1 MANLFADLPM
11 PVANGP
17 GAAVDVSGM
26 GRDKTVVVR
35 GDFPGATITI
45 EISQDA
51 GGATGFAP
59 VTTFQ
64 NGDQRRLL
72 EVAARYMRVN
82 VEGRKG
88 AVTFTANADVGASDI
103 GAQFAALPMP
113 AGNGVGAAVDVSAL
127 GSYCTFITAGSFLG
141 VTLTIEASEDGVAYA
156 PVVAFA
162 NYGGQQSAVVT
173 ANFMRV
179 RVSGRKAVIPFTAT
193 AAVGAVNDAS
203 GGGGGGGT
211 PGISNCLIY
220 QPGGGSA
227 GPGTFDTWSDLIT
240 ALGLLRADAS
250 GGGCYTI
257 QFDDQFVSPAVV
269 PAGAYNMTDVT
280 WEGRADGFGAFV
292 ELAEGSSFAGL
303 RRFEGYLQV
312 TNLNTTAPAVI
323 DLLNGGIVTLHGAV
337 LETVTGGQPFFG
349 LAALGPGDTVVFE
362 LYETS
367 QIGASPLVAGP
378 VIDAPAG
385 ATVFIGTEGASAIAV
400 PGAVVGAVGATLQ
413 RASSSLATVNT
424 VYPNW
429 LGTIDPPRLDV
440 APSLVPTPYLLAPA
454 VAPVSA
460 TFNLWMRLDA
470 SGGAIA
476 QPLPAIG
483 AAAQGLSGPGCFV
496 LVSEHGGGVAT
507 VTPNGADTIGGA
519 AGAVRVPANGA
530 LLLVSDGV
538 SDWTVVAI
546 VGGGPTNW
554 QSFTYTATGVEGQA
568 FTVTLPVA
576 QPDATYQV
584 RYMLGVVVR
593 QFGIAVASKIAASF
607 DVETT
612 TAPMLGDVITFDV
625 FNGP

>member
-11 PVANGP
+11 PVLNGP

-51 GGATGFAP
+51 GGLTGYAP

-82 VEGRKG
+82 VEGRKS

-113 AGNGVGAAVDVSAL
+113 AGNGAGAAVDVSAL
-127 GSYCTFITAGSFLG
+127 GAYCTFITAGAFLG
-141 VTLTIEASEDGVAYA
+141 ATITIEASEDGVSYA
-156 PVVAFA
+156 PVVTFA

-179 RVSGRKAVIPFTAT
+179 LVSGRKVIIPFSAT
-193 AAVGAVNDAS
+193 AAVGAINDAGS
-203 GGGGGGGT
+203 GGGGGT
-211 PGISNCLIY
+211 AGISNCLIY
-220 QPGGGSA
+220 QPGGGRS
-227 GPGTFDTWSDLIT
+227 GPGTFDTWSDLIAELAT
-240 ALGLLRADAS
+240 LRAAAS

-257 QFDDQFVSPAVV
+257 QFDDQFTSPAVV
-269 PAGAYNMTDVT
+269 PAGAYDMTDVT
-280 WEGRADGFGAFV
+280 WEGRTDGFGAFV

-303 RRFEGYLQV
+303 RRFQAYLQV

-323 DLLNGGIVTLHGAV
+323 DLFSGGIVTLHGAV
-337 LETVTGGQPFFG
+337 LETVTGGQPFFD
-349 LAALGPGDTVVFE
+349 LSALGPGDTVIFE

-367 QIGASPLVAGP
+367 QIGATPLVAGP
-378 VIDAPAG
+378 VISAPAG

-400 PGAVVGAVGATLQ
+400 PAAVVGAVGATLQ

-429 LGTIDPPRLDV
+429 LGTIATPRLDV
-440 APSLVPTPYLLAPA
+440 APSLVPTPYLAAPA
-454 VAPVSA
+454 AATVSE
-460 TFNLWMRLDA
+460 TFNLWIRLDA
-470 SGGAIA
+470 SGGPIA

-496 LVSEHGGGVAT
+496 LVTESGGGAAT
-507 VTPNGADTIGGA
+507 VTSNGADTIDGV
-519 AGAVRVPANGA
+519 AGPASIPPEGSR
-530 LLLVSDGV
+530 LLISDGV
-538 SDWTVVAI
+538 SNWTTVAV
-546 VGGGPTNW
+546 VGGTVSGW
-554 QSFTYTATGVEGQA
+554 QSFDYTATGLESQT
-568 FTVTLPVA
+568 FTVTIPLAMVGA
-576 QPDATYQV
+576 YQV
-584 RYMLGVVVR
+584 RCLLGTVVR
-593 QFGIAVASKIAASF
+593 QFGVALVDGSETPTTF
-607 DVETT
+607 DVDVTT
-612 TAPMLGDVITFDV
+612 EPQQGDVIHFDV
-625 FNGP
+625 YNP